1 MMYSGV
7 KLRIWIRRRCDE
19 LGLCEYVEVPLARAL
34 RMADKIKMEDLYIII
49 DDVEPQLLEDLT

>member
-1 MMYSGV
+1 M
-7 KLRIWIRRRCDE
+7 KLRIWIRRRCDD

-49 DDVEPQLLEDLT
+49 DDVEPQLLEDLA